1 MFTLF
6 LVLVIFVGVLLSVAV
21 LLQAGSGG
29 GLASMGGGQ
38 MDTNIVGGRQ
48 AATILT
54 KGTWW
59 LGGIFLFLALVL
71 SVLSANQSIGQS
83 DVQPQLQSTPTP
95 QRPAALPFGNTPAS
109 TGTPAAGTTGQTAAP
124 SGSGLPIGNT
134 PSGSAAKPATAAPTP
149 APSTPAKKK

>member
-6 LVLVIFVGVLLSVAV
+6 LVLVIIVGVLLSVAV

-71 SVLSANQSIGQS
+71 SVLSANQSVGQS
-83 DVQPQLQSTPTP
+83 DVQQQLQSTPTQ
-95 QRPAALPFGNTPAS
+95 QRPAGLPFGNAPAS
-109 TGTPAAGTTGQTAAP
+109 TAPAAGATGPAAAP

-134 PSGSAAKPATAAPTP
+134 PSGGAATKPATAAPAP

>member
-6 LVLVIFVGVLLSVAV
+6 LVLVIIVGILLSVAV

-59 LGGIFLFLALVL
+59 LGGVFLFLALVL
-71 SVLSANQSIGQS
+71 SVLSANQGVAQS
-83 DVQPQLQSTPTP
+83 DVQQQLQSTPLP
-95 QRPAALPFGNTPAS
+95 QQQPAGLPFGNAPAS
-109 TGTPAAGTTGQTAAP
+109 TGAPAAGTTGQAAP
-124 SGSGLPIGNT
+124 GGSGLPIGNT
-134 PSGSAAKPATAAPTP
+134 PSGGSAKPATAAPAP